1 MRNPQLLKPFFSFDF
16 YKFTFRS
23 DNAMGDHPNFNMRQK
38 YQLEDSEELRDYLQN
53 QFLKII
59 FADESGE
66 FFEDSDL

>member
-1 MRNPQLLKPFFSFDF
+1 
-16 YKFTFRS
+16 
-23 DNAMGDHPNFNMRQK
+23 MGDHPNFNMRQK